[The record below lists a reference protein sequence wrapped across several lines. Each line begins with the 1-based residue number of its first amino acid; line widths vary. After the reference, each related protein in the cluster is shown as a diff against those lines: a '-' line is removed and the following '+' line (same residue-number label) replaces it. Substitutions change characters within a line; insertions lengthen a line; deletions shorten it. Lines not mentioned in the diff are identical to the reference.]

1 MYLFILSYTLTDTWI
16 KTGKTIS
23 GIMIVD
29 KLKYI
34 YYIDRIEDL
43 LKYILFYDFP
53 PLIWIVS
60 KAEKNIEAD
69 FDMHK
74 LRKFD
79 SSSILYGTQH
89 VKV

>member
-1 MYLFILSYTLTDTWI
+1 
-16 KTGKTIS
+16 
-23 GIMIVD
+23 MIVD

-60 KAEKNIEAD
+60 KAEKIS
-69 FDMHK
+69 K
-74 LRKFD
+74 Q
-79 SSSILYGTQH
+79 ILASTSCENLIVHQYCMEH
-89 VKV
+89 NM